1 MNAETKERKRK
12 KKEETKDGFRDQISS
27 LRQGPKGQKELDGY

>member
-1 MNAETKERKRK
+1 MLVNECENKRK
-12 KKEETKDGFRDQISS
+12 KKEETKDEKRKKNSS